1 MVMPMTH
8 IVNMHD
14 AKSNLSKLV
23 LQAHEGDE
31 IILAR
36 AGTPVAKIVPYEA
49 PTRKSIFGALK
60 DVIPEITN
68 EQWEASDRDMAKL
81 WKL

>member
-31 IILAR
+31 IIIAR
-36 AGTPVAKIVPYEA
+36 AGKPVAKIVPYEA
-49 PTRKSIFGALK
+49 PARKGIFGALK
-60 DVIPEITN
+60 DVIPEITD

>member
-31 IILAR
+31 IIIAR
-36 AGTPVAKIVPYEA
+36 AGKPVAKIVPYEA
-49 PTRKSIFGALK
+49 PARTSLFGALK
-60 DVIPEITN
+60 DVIPEITD

>member
-1 MVMPMTH
+1 MPMTH

-23 LQAHEGDE
+23 TQAHEGDE
-31 IILAR
+31 IIIAR
-36 AGTPVAKIVPYEA
+36 AGRPVAKLVAISPA
-49 PTRKSIFGALK
+49 PRRSILGAMK
-60 DVIPEITN
+60 DLIPEMS
-68 EQWEASDRDMAKL
+68 EEEWEESDRQVAAL

>member
-36 AGTPVAKIVPYEA
+36 AGKPVAKIVPYEA
-49 PTRKSIFGALK
+49 PARKSIFGALK

>member
-1 MVMPMTH
+1 MPMTH

-31 IILAR
+31 IIIAR
-36 AGTPVAKIVPYEA
+36 AGKPVAKLVPYTE
-49 PTRKSIFGALK
+49 PPRRRIFGALK
-60 DVIPEITN
+60 GVIPEISD
-68 EQWEASDRDMAKL
+68 EEWEESDRQIAAL

>member
-1 MVMPMTH
+1 MSH

-23 LQAHEGDE
+23 AQAHEGDE
-31 IILAR
+31 IIIAR
-36 AGTPVAKIVPYEA
+36 AGRPVAKLVPISPA
-49 PTRKSIFGALK
+49 PRRSILGAMK
-60 DVIPEITN
+60 DLIPEMS
-68 EQWEASDRDMAKL
+68 EEEWEESDRQVAAL

>member
-1 MVMPMTH
+1 MPMTH

-23 LQAHEGDE
+23 AQAHEGDE
-31 IILAR
+31 IIIAR
-36 AGTPVAKIVPYEA
+36 AGRPVAKLVPISPA
-49 PTRKSIFGALK
+49 PRRSILGAMK
-60 DVIPEITN
+60 DLIPEMS
-68 EQWEASDRDMAKL
+68 EEEWEESDRQVAAL

>member
-1 MVMPMTH
+1 MPITH

-23 LQAHEGDE
+23 FQAHEGDE
-31 IILAR
+31 IIIAR
-36 AGTPVAKIVPYEA
+36 AGKPVAKIVPYEA
-49 PTRKSIFGALK
+49 PARASIFGALK
-60 DVIPEITN
+60 DVIPEITD

>member
-1 MVMPMTH
+1 MTH

-23 LQAHEGDE
+23 AQAHEGDE
-31 IILAR
+31 IIIAR
-36 AGTPVAKIVPYEA
+36 AGRPVAKLVPISPA
-49 PTRKSIFGALK
+49 PRRSILGAMK
-60 DVIPEITN
+60 DLIPEMS
-68 EQWEASDRDMAKL
+68 EEEWEESDRQVAAL